1 MKSKKDLI
9 LYQVWYLLG
18 GVVFGLFFGLVVR
31 NQGVKNGDDGNLYFI
46 VILIIAFVV
55 SLINFLI
62 KVIKICKR
70 G

>member
-18 GVVFGLFFGLVVR
+18 GIVFGLFFGLVVR